1 MQSSES
7 HETIHGGYRL
17 SKPNQPDAAHFVRVQ
32 LTRKSKELGADFEL
46 LLTRYGL
53 ERLLYRLSQSKYVN
67 QFILKGASMFL
78 VWKGQNFRVTKDVD
92 LLGFG
97 DPSIERLHT
106 VFTEV
111 ISDPYED
118 DGVQFQINSLKVEP
132 IKEWQEYNGVRI
144 TMIGMLGKARI
155 PIQIDI
161 GFGDAVVPKAE
172 FIDFPSILDFPQA
185 HIRGYSHYTLAAEK
199 IEAMVKLGIANSR
212 MKDFYDLCLL
222 SRMFEFEQIQFSEA
236 IKSTFERRKTSFPTK
251 PPIALT
257 EEFWSDLSKQSQWHG
272 FVKKSKPLETVGSLQ
287 DAISEIAQ
295 FILPVLNLVSEQ
307 ESKHWIPSK
316 GWTL

>member
-1 MQSSES
+1 M
-7 HETIHGGYRL
+7 

-32 LTRKSKELGADFEL
+32 LTHKSKELGADFEL
-46 LLTRYGL
+46 LLTRYGQ

-97 DPSIERLHT
+97 D
-106 VFTEV
+106 
-111 ISDPYED
+111 
-118 DGVQFQINSLKVEP
+118 
-132 IKEWQEYNGVRI
+132 
-144 TMIGMLGKARI
+144 
-155 PIQIDI
+155 
-161 GFGDAVVPKAE
+161 AVVPKAE
-172 FIDFPSILDFPQA
+172 FIDFPSILDFPKA

-222 SRMFEFEQIQFSEA
+222 SRMFEFEQTQFSEA
-236 IKSTFERRKTSFPTK
+236 IKSTFERRKTSFPNK

-295 FILPVLNLVSEQ
+295 FILPVLNLISEQ
-307 ESKHWIPSK
+307 ESFPFTHWIPSK